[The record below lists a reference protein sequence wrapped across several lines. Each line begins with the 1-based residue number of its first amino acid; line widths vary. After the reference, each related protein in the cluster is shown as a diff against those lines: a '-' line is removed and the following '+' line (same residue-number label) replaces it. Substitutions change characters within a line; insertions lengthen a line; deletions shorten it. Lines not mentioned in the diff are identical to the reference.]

1 MQIKM
6 KIKEPLKK
14 YHIVSHY
21 DLEVDTYDTYM
32 EHSDDLEEL
41 TVAARESFNNGRRD
55 TSYIV
60 QLVRVIKPEK
70 VPVATVVED
79 V

>member
-1 MQIKM
+1 M
-6 KIKEPLKK
+6 KIKEPMKK

-21 DLEVDTYDTYM
+21 ELEADTYGNYL

-55 TSYIV
+55 ESYIV
-60 QLVRVIKPEK
+60 QLVRVVKPEK
-70 VPVATVVED
+70 VAVATVVED

>member
-1 MQIKM
+1 M
-6 KIKEPLKK
+6 KIKEPMKK

-21 DLEVDTYDTYM
+21 ELEVDTYGNYL

-55 TSYIV
+55 ESYIV
-60 QLVRVIKPEK
+60 QLVRVVKPEK
-70 VPVATVVED
+70 VAVATVVED